1 MKRIIQTT
9 AFEQLTSND
18 LTAIQ
23 MRAVCDNFIEDVIRL
38 SETERNPQSLF
49 RTLCYTRFHL
59 QAVCKEDG
67 LTTGMGKKC
76 IRTATCH

>member
-1 MKRIIQTT
+1 MKRLIQTT
-9 AFEQLTSND
+9 AFEQLSSND
-18 LTAIQ
+18 LVAIQ
-23 MRAVCDNFIEDVIRL
+23 TRTACDRFIEDVIRL

-59 QAVCKEDG
+59 QAVCKKNG

-76 IRTATCH
+76 IRTTSCH